1 MKKTTTVLLASSALA
16 LAACGDDD
24 GGEETEAAATP
35 QTAIEEIAAVRAGL
49 DQALAEYT
57 GGDADTAAET
67 VEETY
72 LQHFELVEGPLEE
85 VDAELNE
92 ELEEEIR
99 EELVERME
107 SGAAAAEVKDLIAD
121 IESGLKEAETQLQ
134 EAGA

>member
-1 MKKTTTVLLASSALA
+1 LKKMTTVLLASSALA

-57 GGDADTAAET
+57 SGDAATAAET

-72 LQHFELVEGPLEE
+72 LQHFEIVEGPLEE

-107 SGAAAAEVKDLIAD
+107 SSAAAADVKELIAE

-134 EAGA
+134 GAGA